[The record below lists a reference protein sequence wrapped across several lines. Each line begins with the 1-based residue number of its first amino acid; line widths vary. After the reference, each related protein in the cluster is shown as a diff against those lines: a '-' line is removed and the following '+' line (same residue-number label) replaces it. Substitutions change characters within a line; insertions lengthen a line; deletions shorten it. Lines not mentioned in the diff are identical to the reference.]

1 MNKSALKSFATEARL
16 ELLEKIQ
23 LQARKLGITPDAI
36 QHASLESS
44 DAIFIEGK
52 PLSDVERKQRNKL
65 ITRVKEIGYDRVMEE
80 AAYTWFNRFIAL
92 RYMEVNDYL
101 PTKVRVLSSVN
112 PDSTEP
118 DMFREALNLD
128 LPIVKELVYKLKI
141 ENNTDELFEYL
152 IKVHCNDLNRYMPFM
167 FETIDGYMEILFPK
181 GLLGT
186 DTFIR
191 AMTNVNVIPEEDWLN
206 VEIVGWLYQYY
217 ISDENERVIKAKEK
231 YKKEEIPYA
240 TQLFT
245 PEWIVRY
252 MVQNALGRYWVESHP
267 EHRDLIDNWEY
278 YLENPNPEP
287 DFDKKIAL
295 YINKELNV
303 EDIKCY
309 DPAMGSGHILAYM
322 FDVLYEIYSKCGYME
337 REIPRLIIE
346 KNLYGLDIDE
356 RAFQLASF
364 TLVMKALQYNKR
376 FLRSIEREGLN
387 MNLLDIQETDSVT
400 DEDLIYLA
408 GINNE
413 DIVSQI
419 KSLIDQF
426 KDAKLIGSLCKIKNI
441 DLTNLKIRIAELANQ
456 EGNLFDLGIKE
467 RILPLIEHL
476 LKQMDIMNKQYDIL
490 ISNPPYAGRN
500 FLDDKLKIYLDE
512 NYSEYNSDL
521 FAAFIEMSRNK
532 VIPMGQLGFITPFVW
547 MFIATYEKMRKSIIH
562 GNDVSSL
569 IQLEYNSF
577 EAAMVPVCT
586 FTLRNYSKEINGEYI
601 KLSDFKGES
610 IQSLKTL
617 EAIENP
623 KVNYRYTVNQKLYLS
638 IPGSP
643 FAYWA
648 SEKFVLSFDSS
659 KLGERYEVK
668 SGIMSGKDPE
678 HLRIWYEVNSSRLKL
693 DSRSAED
700 MKNYKWFPLNKG
712 GDYRLYYG
720 NNEYVINLFN
730 DGERIKE
737 ISKNY
742 RLRDKKYYFLD
753 GITWSRISSSKI
765 AFRESRSGTLFGDAG
780 PMIFI
785 KDEKERAYI
794 LGLLISNVTAE
805 LLQFIN
811 PTMNYQV
818 GDIESIPVKY
828 ENIDYIEVLVKQNI
842 DFMKFEWDLWETS
855 YDFKGN
861 LLMVGSDESIE
872 IRYKEFIKVYEKEKL
887 DFIDRHKKINQH
899 FISLY
904 GLGEEVSSEPLF
916 EMVEEINLEN
926 LIKNFISY
934 TVGCIFGRYNIDNA
948 NYIFAGGEFNSL
960 NYKSTKIVNDNIIA
974 LSRKDIFE
982 NDIVGLFIDFLKDVY
997 SEESLE
1003 KNLEFI
1009 AMALNK
1015 KDNETTREALHRY
1028 FFTDFYKDHVQIY
1041 KKRPIYWLFTSGKEK
1056 AFNCLIYMHRYDK
1069 TTLSRIRTDYVHE
1082 VQNRMDAEKNDLLN
1096 IINGDSTVKE
1106 IANAKKELK
1115 SLEKKIDEL
1124 KKYDEILHHMA
1135 DQQIEIDLDDGVKHN
1150 YELFKGL
1157 VAPIK

>member
-186 DTFIR
+186 DTFVR

-521 FAAFIEMSRNK
+521 FAAFIEMSRSK
-532 VIPMGQLGFITPFVW
+532 VIPMGHLGFITPFVW

-842 DFMKFEWDLWETS
+842 DFMKFEWNLWETS

-926 LIKNFISY
+926 VIKNFISY

-1015 KDNETTREALHRY
+1015 KDNETTRETLHRY